1 MQQRIT
7 DQKSAR
13 SSELFILTLF
23 SAAVIFLSSCGGPKN
38 DAANDETKEDK
49 QELKTNEKQVRKI
62 KPEGPKPAWAPD
74 ITEEMQTVIEAH
86 DSLGPKPL
94 NTLSAVQARKQ
105 PSPADA
111 AMAVINKYEIQI
123 PTPKV
128 DTTGQ
133 SIPVKGGS
141 IHARVYTPQT
151 GKDSYPIIVYYHG
164 GGWVIATIDTYN
176 ASAQALAEQAEAVV
190 VAVEY
195 RKGPEHKYPTAHADA
210 FAAYKW
216 TLANAA
222 TIKGDTS
229 KVALVGESAGGNL
242 AIAVSM
248 MARDA
253 KIKLPDHQVAI
264 YPIADNN
271 TASESYVKYAEAKP
285 LNKAGMEWFF
295 KQYLANASQGSKSN
309 IALVKADLANLPSTT
324 IIGAEIDPL
333 QSEGKLLADKLEAAK
348 VPTTYKLYSGVT
360 HEFFGM
366 ALVVPEAKD
375 AQELVVKEIKKA
387 F

>member
-1 MQQRIT
+1 MQHKIT
-7 DQKSAR
+7 NQKSDRNAR
-13 SSELFILTLF
+13 LFILPLF
-23 SAAVIFLSSCGGPKN
+23 AAAGIFLSSCGGPKS
-38 DAANDETKEDK
+38 DAANEEKKEDK
-49 QELKTNEKQVRKI
+49 QEIKAIEKEVRKI
-62 KPEGPKPAWAPD
+62 APVGPKPAWAPD
-74 ITEEMQTVIEAH
+74 ITEEMQAIIEAH

-94 NTLSAVQARKQ
+94 PTISAAEARKQ
-105 PSPADA
+105 PSAADA
-111 AMAVINKYEIQI
+111 AMAVMNKYAIQM
-123 PTPKV
+123 PAPKV
-128 DTTGQ
+128 DTTAQ
-133 SIPVKGGS
+133 SILVKGGK
-141 IHARVYTPQT
+141 IHARIYTPKT
-151 GKDSYPIIVYYHG
+151 GKSSYPIIVYYHG

-195 RKGPEHKYPTAHADA
+195 RKAPEHKYPTAHEDA

-229 KVALVGESAGGNL
+229 KVAVVGESAGGNL
-242 AIAVSM
+242 AIAVSI

-264 YPIADNN
+264 YPIADINMS
-271 TASESYVKYAEAKP
+271 SESYVKYAEAKP

-295 KQYLANASQGSKSN
+295 KQYLTNASQGAKTN
-309 IALVKADLANLPSTT
+309 ISLVKANLANLPPTT

-333 QSEGKLLADKLEAAK
+333 QSEGKLLADKFEAAK
-348 VPTTYKLYSGVT
+348 VSTTYKLYNGVA

-366 ALVVPEAKD
+366 ALIIPEAKD